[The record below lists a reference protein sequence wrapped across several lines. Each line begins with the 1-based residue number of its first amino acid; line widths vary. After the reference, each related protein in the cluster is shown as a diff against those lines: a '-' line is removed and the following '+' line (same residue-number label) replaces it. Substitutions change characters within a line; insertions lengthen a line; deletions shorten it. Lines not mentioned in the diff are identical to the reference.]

1 MFRIIILYT
10 LIISGVCTQ
19 SKVWYDKFIKYID
32 QPDGVSVSVIIHE
45 KQFELSNIDRGV
57 IEIKSNNEYILDLP
71 NETVYV
77 KGDIIKTWNKIENQL
92 IIDRKVKGNITIF
105 DLFDKDFKGLKL
117 GKSIIQNDL
126 IILDFDI
133 PKMGYGGRLSML
145 RTGEPKEIKIAY
157 GPDQSV
163 SLEINK
169 FTIGGLNLY
178 NNFNPVNPEVIDL
191 RE

>member
-10 LIISGVCTQ
+10 LIISGVCAQ

-45 KQFELSNIDRGV
+45 KQFELSNIERGV

-77 KGDIIKTWNKIENQL
+77 KGDIIKTWNKIDSQL

-105 DLFDKDFKGLKL
+105 DLFDKDFKGLEL

-133 PKMGYGGRLSML
+133 PTMGYGGRLSML
-145 RTGEPKEIKIAY
+145 RTGEPKEIKIDY
-157 GPDQSV
+157 GPDQFV

-169 FTIGGLNLY
+169 FTIGGLSLY

>member
-10 LIISGVCTQ
+10 LIISGVCAQ

-77 KGDIIKTWNKIENQL
+77 KGDIIKTWNKIDSQL

-105 DLFDKDFKGLKL
+105 DLFDKDFKGLEL

-157 GPDQSV
+157 GPDQFV

-169 FTIGGLNLY
+169 FRIGGLSLY

>member
-10 LIISGVCTQ
+10 LIISGVCAQ

-77 KGDIIKTWNKIENQL
+77 KGDIIKTWNKIDSQL

-105 DLFDKDFKGLKL
+105 DLFDKDFNGLEL

-157 GPDQSV
+157 GPDQFV
-163 SLEINK
+163 SLEIN
-169 FTIGGLNLY
+169 IM
-178 NNFNPVNPEVIDL
+178 
-191 RE
+191 

>member
-1 MFRIIILYT
+1 MFRIIILYI
-10 LIISGVCTQ
+10 LIISGVYTQ

-57 IEIKSNNEYILDLP
+57 IEIKSNNEYILDLT

-77 KGDIIKTWNKIENQL
+77 KGDIIKTWNKIDSQL
-92 IIDRKVKGNITIF
+92 IIDRKVKGSITIF

-117 GKSIIQNDL
+117 GKSIIQNEL

-133 PKMGYGGRLSML
+133 PTMGYGGRLSML

-157 GPDQSV
+157 GSDQSV

-169 FTIGGLNLY
+169 FTIGGLSLY
-178 NNFNPVNPEVIDL
+178 NNFNPVTSEVIDL